1 MEGNS
6 STIQTPKGGEESKLE
21 DEKEFQLTKDKDI
34 FEVKIGKEIEKKN
47 IIIKASK
54 ISKIVDVFYE
64 NKFSFDELIK
74 LDKTFRAYD
83 ELEEIFIVLI
93 TFFNDKKIIINEVKN
108 DEMTLDLK
116 LMLMT
121 GKEKIVN
128 IKLFKKEMKK
138 ESIIK
143 ELCKK
148 INILEEENKNLKEE
162 LNELKKWKNENE
174 EFIKYIKDKL
184 EFKKKI
190 NSKIITKIDEF
201 NFIEKI
207 FKNNDNNLTNKKFNL
222 RLLYRATRNG
232 DSGSSFHNICDNIKD
247 TITLVKTKTGLIFGG
262 YTNETWNGNG
272 IYKKD
277 DKAFCFSINLKKR
290 YNNKKTDRS
299 IYCTNANGPCFGDAL
314 FWIYGNCLSSGGFMN
329 DGLNNRYD
337 NQNKE
342 NEINEGKG
350 EFGVEEVEVFKIELE

>member
-1 MEGNS
+1 MEDNS

-21 DEKEFQLTKDKDI
+21 DEKEFQLAKDKDI

-74 LDKTFRAYD
+74 LDKTFKVYD

-108 DEMTLDLK
+108 DEMTLGLK

-174 EFIKYIKDKL
+174 EALKYIK
-184 EFKKKI
+184 
-190 NSKIITKIDEF
+190 
-201 NFIEKI
+201 
-207 FKNNDNNLTNKKFNL
+207 
-222 RLLYRATRNG
+222 
-232 DSGSSFHNICDNIKD
+232 
-247 TITLVKTKTGLIFGG
+247 
-262 YTNETWNGNG
+262 
-272 IYKKD
+272 YKK
-277 DKAFCFSINLKKR
+277 
-290 YNNKKTDRS
+290 
-299 IYCTNANGPCFGDAL
+299 
-314 FWIYGNCLSSGGFMN
+314 
-329 DGLNNRYD
+329 
-337 NQNKE
+337 
-342 NEINEGKG
+342 
-350 EFGVEEVEVFKIELE
+350 

>member
-162 LNELKKWKNENE
+162 LNELKKWKIENE
-174 EFIKYIKDKL
+174 EAIKYIKDKL
-184 EFKKKI
+184 ELKKK
-190 NSKIITKIDEF
+190 
-201 NFIEKI
+201 
-207 FKNNDNNLTNKKFNL
+207 
-222 RLLYRATRNG
+222 
-232 DSGSSFHNICDNIKD
+232 
-247 TITLVKTKTGLIFGG
+247 
-262 YTNETWNGNG
+262 
-272 IYKKD
+272 
-277 DKAFCFSINLKKR
+277 
-290 YNNKKTDRS
+290 
-299 IYCTNANGPCFGDAL
+299 
-314 FWIYGNCLSSGGFMN
+314 
-329 DGLNNRYD
+329 
-337 NQNKE
+337 
-342 NEINEGKG
+342 
-350 EFGVEEVEVFKIELE
+350 